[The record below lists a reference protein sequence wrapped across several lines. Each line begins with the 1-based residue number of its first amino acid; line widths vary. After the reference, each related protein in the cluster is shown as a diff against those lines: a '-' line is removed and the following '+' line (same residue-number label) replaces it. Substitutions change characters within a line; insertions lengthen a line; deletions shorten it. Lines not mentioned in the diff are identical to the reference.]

1 MEKNAEVV
9 WPKPI
14 HGFCEAMNG
23 LVTFG
28 LAAFDNEKQGCFLLK
43 YHVVSVHVFPI
54 NGGNK
59 QTKCCEIKETIFY
72 FDEKIHVYAHFICY
86 KIAHSPSIKI
96 VHS

>member
-1 MEKNAEVV
+1 MFILITINVKNAEVV

-14 HGFCEAMNG
+14 HVFCEAMNG

-43 YHVVSVHVFPI
+43 DHVVSVHVFHI

-72 FDEKIHVYAHFICY
+72 FDEKKNPCLCSFQLLQN
-86 KIAHSPSIKI
+86 ST
-96 VHS
+96 